1 MPDKFLCKQTNK
13 VHHIVLYCITA
24 LFFPF
29 CHPYC
34 ETLCI
39 FQIVFFFF
47 SLLVAVVVSIATV
60 LCPHTCLF
68 IQCKQTGHVTSEET
82 VGNLSEPAGVS
93 VGSDD
98 IEDFSSGLRV
108 AADAHG
114 VLVWVKHWSV
124 IIQVLYLHV
133 HIGLSAQASLS

>member
-1 MPDKFLCKQTNK
+1 M
-13 VHHIVLYCITA
+13 HHIVSYCITA
-24 LFFPF
+24 FFSF
-29 CHPYC
+29 CHPYR
-34 ETLCI
+34 ETLCV

-47 SLLVAVVVSIATV
+47 SLLVAVEVSIATVLAV

-68 IQCKQTGHVTSEET
+68 IQCKQTGHVTSEEI
-82 VGNLSEPAGVS
+82 VGNLSEPARVS

-98 IEDFSSGLRV
+98 VEDFSSGLRV

-124 IIQVLYLHV
+124 IIQVLHLHV